1 MQRYT
6 KIAMLLHW
14 LVALLIIATFFLGL
28 TMVDIP
34 ASRRPS
40 SNTSPGTNG
49 WA

>member
-34 ASRRPS
+34 GFTP
-40 SNTSPGTNG
+40 TKLKY
-49 WA
+49 